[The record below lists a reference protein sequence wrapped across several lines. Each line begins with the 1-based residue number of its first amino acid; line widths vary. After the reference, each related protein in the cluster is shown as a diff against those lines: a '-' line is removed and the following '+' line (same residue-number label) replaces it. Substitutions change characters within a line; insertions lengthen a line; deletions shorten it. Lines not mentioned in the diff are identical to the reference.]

1 MSNPASTEVD
11 FFIVSEVVVEAIEE
25 EEPWRAGTMCA
36 VTPCAVAVSCSTA
49 KKVEKTILANF
60 AITSSCHFEYLDGG
74 QRL

>member
-11 FFIVSEVVVEAIEE
+11 FFIVSDAVEVIEE

-36 VTPCAVAVSCSTA
+36 VTPCAVAVSCTE
-49 KKVEKTILANF
+49 KKKSRRPFSQILQLLLA
-60 AITSSCHFEYLDGG
+60 TSEYLDGG